1 MKKLSA
7 EILNRSYENII
18 LHCMIWYEKQIKV
31 NYEAERISHSEMKY
45 LTKSKDNIS
54 TLLRQNERGNN
65 PFILY
70 LLEMSSKDIFQL
82 YQKDIS

>member
-1 MKKLSA
+1 
-7 EILNRSYENII
+7 
-18 LHCMIWYEKQIKV
+18 MIQKRL

-45 LTKSKDNIS
+45 LTKNKDNIS

-82 YQKDIS
+82 YRKDIS

>member
-1 MKKLSA
+1 
-7 EILNRSYENII
+7 
-18 LHCMIWYEKQIKV
+18 MIQKRL

-45 LTKSKDNIS
+45 LTKNKDNIS